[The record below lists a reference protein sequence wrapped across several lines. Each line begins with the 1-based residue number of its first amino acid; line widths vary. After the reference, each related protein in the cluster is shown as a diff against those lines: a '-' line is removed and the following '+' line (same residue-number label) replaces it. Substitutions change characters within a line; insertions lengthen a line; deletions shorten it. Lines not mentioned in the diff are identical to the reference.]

1 MLIIKIY
8 IENWFWKKS
17 THLVI
22 NSGFGLIY
30 FTFKFNSINNN
41 EKCVR
46 YVVFETTKFLIRCL
60 IVKILLIF
68 SLFF

>member
-8 IENWFWKKS
+8 KKS

-22 NSGFGLIY
+22 NSGFSLIY
-30 FTFKFNSINNN
+30 FTFKFELTQVNSINNN
-41 EKCVR
+41 EKYVR
-46 YVVFETTKFLIRCL
+46 YVVFGMTKFLIRCL
-60 IVKILLIF
+60 IVKILLIL